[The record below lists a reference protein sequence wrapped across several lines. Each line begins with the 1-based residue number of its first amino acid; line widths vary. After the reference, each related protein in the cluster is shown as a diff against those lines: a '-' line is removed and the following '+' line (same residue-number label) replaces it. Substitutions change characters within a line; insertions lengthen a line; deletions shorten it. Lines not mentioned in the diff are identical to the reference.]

1 MTINRKISL
10 INFSDLN
17 RKNENIKFIILHYV
31 GAVSTAK
38 NNADYFY
45 SVYRGASAHYFADD
59 KEIWQVVEDNDAAW
73 AIGADKYYTDAR
85 NSNSISVEMCC
96 YTMKNGNI
104 NVAKEVE
111 EKAVELVKMLM
122 KKYNIDVNHV
132 IRHYDATRKNCP
144 APFVSDQER
153 WNNFKKKL
161 QEQSTTE
168 KSPDKN
174 NDSDYKKRV
183 KNWQDTMNL
192 DYNSNLAI
200 DGSFGPACREQALEH
215 YLYYKI
221 PTIKNEHVR
230 LVQRN
235 LNRLGYAVDVDGSY
249 GPIMENTIKQFQ
261 KDHGLEVDGFV
272 GADTTAA
279 LLK

>member
-38 NNADYFY
+38 NNAEYFY
-45 SVYRGASAHYFADD
+45 DKYRGASAHYFVDD

-73 AIGADKYYTDAR
+73 AIGANKYYTGAR

-96 YTMKNGNI
+96 YYMQNGNI

-122 KKYNIDVNHV
+122 KKYNVDIDHV

-161 QEQSTTE
+161 QEQSAEEETT
-168 KSPDKN
+168 SSN
-174 NDSDYKKRV
+174 TDSDYLKRV

-192 DYNSNLAI
+192 DYDSKLAI
-200 DGSFGPACREQALEH
+200 DGSFGPACRKEALEH
-215 YLYYKI
+215 YLYYKM
-221 PTIKNEHVR
+221 PTIKNEHVK
-230 LVQRN
+230 VIQVN
-235 LNRLGYAVDVDGSY
+235 LNRHGYNLELDRSFGPATEEAVKD
-249 GPIMENTIKQFQ
+249 FQ
-261 KDHGLEVDGFV
+261 KKNNLTIDGFV

>member
-1 MTINRKISL
+1 MIINRKRSL

-17 RKNENIKFIILHYV
+17 RSKEQIKFIILHYV

-38 NNADYFY
+38 NNAEYFY
-45 SVYRGASAHYFADD
+45 DKYRGASAHYFVDD

-73 AIGADKYYTDAR
+73 AIGANKYYTDAR

-96 YTMKNGNI
+96 YYMKNGNI

-122 KKYNIDVNHV
+122 KKYNIDVDHV

-144 APFVSDQER
+144 APFVSDTER

-161 QEQSTTE
+161 QGEVVEEETIT
-168 KSPDKN
+168 DK
-174 NDSDYKKRV
+174 DSDYEKRV

-192 DYNSNLAI
+192 DYNCGLAI
-200 DGSFGPACREQALEH
+200 DGSFGPACRAAALKY
-215 YLYYKI
+215 YLYYKT
-221 PTIKNEHVR
+221 PTIKNEHVK
-230 LVQRN
+230 VIQVN
-235 LNRLGYAVDVDGSY
+235 LNRY
-249 GPIMENTIKQFQ
+249 GA
-261 KDHGLEVDGFV
+261 DLEVDRSFGSATEQAVKDFQRKHGLTVDGYV
-272 GADTTAA
+272 GAETTAL

>member
-38 NNADYFY
+38 NNAEYFY
-45 SVYRGASAHYFADD
+45 DKYRGASAHYFVDD
-59 KEIWQVVEDNDAAW
+59 KEIWQVVEDNDASW

-96 YTMKNGNI
+96 YTMTNGNI

-144 APFVSDQER
+144 APFVKDAER
-153 WNNFKKKL
+153 WDNFKKKL
-161 QEQSTTE
+161 QEQSTEEETE
-168 KSPDKN
+168 EREEYT
-174 NDSDYKKRV
+174 DYEKRV

-192 DYNSNLAI
+192 DYDCKLAI
-200 DGSFGPACREQALEH
+200 DGSFGPACRAAALKY
-215 YLYYKI
+215 YLYYKM
-221 PTIKNEHVR
+221 PTTKNEHVR

>member
-38 NNADYFY
+38 NNAEYFY
-45 SVYRGASAHYFADD
+45 DKYRGASAHYFVDD
-59 KEIWQVVEDNDAAW
+59 KEIWQVVEDNDASW

-122 KKYNIDVNHV
+122 KKYNIDVDHV

-144 APFVSDQER
+144 APFVKDEER
-153 WNNFKKKL
+153 WENFKKKL
-161 QEQSTTE
+161 QEQSTEETE
-168 KSPDKN
+168 EKEEYT
-174 NDSDYKKRV
+174 DYEKRV
-183 KNWQDTMNL
+183 RNWQDTMNL

>member
-1 MTINRKISL
+1 MIINRKRSL

-17 RKNENIKFIILHYV
+17 RSKEQIKFIILHYV

-38 NNADYFY
+38 NNAEYFY
-45 SVYRGASAHYFADD
+45 DKYRGASAHYFVDD

-73 AIGADKYYTDAR
+73 AIGANKYYTDAR

-96 YTMKNGNI
+96 YYMKNGNI

-122 KKYNIDVNHV
+122 KKYNIDVDHV

-144 APFVSDQER
+144 APFVSDTER

-161 QEQSTTE
+161 QGEVVEEETIT
-168 KSPDKN
+168 DK
-174 NDSDYKKRV
+174 DSDYEKRV

-192 DYNSNLAI
+192 DYNCGLAI
-200 DGSFGPACREQALEH
+200 DGSFGPACRAAALKY
-215 YLYYKI
+215 YLYY
-221 PTIKNEHVR
+221 H
-230 LVQRN
+230 LF
-235 LNRLGYAVDVDGSY
+235 LMS
-249 GPIMENTIKQFQ
+249 
-261 KDHGLEVDGFV
+261 
-272 GADTTAA
+272 
-279 LLK
+279 

>member
-17 RKNENIKFIILHYV
+17 RSKKQIKFVILHYV

-38 NNADYFY
+38 NNAEYFY
-45 SVYRGASAHYFADD
+45 STYRGASAHYFVDD

-73 AIGADKYYTDAR
+73 AIGANKYYTDAR

-96 YTMKNGNI
+96 YYMQNGNI

-122 KKYNIDVNHV
+122 KKYNIDVDHV

-144 APFVSDQER
+144 APFVKDTER
-153 WNNFKKKL
+153 WDNFKKKL
-161 QEQSTTE
+161 QEQSTEETE
-168 KSPDKN
+168 EKKE
-174 NDSDYKKRV
+174 YTYYEKRV
-183 KNWQDTMNL
+183 RNWQDTMNL
-192 DYNSNLAI
+192 DYNCGLEL
-200 DGSFGPACREQALEH
+200 DGSFGPACRKEALEH
-215 YLYYKI
+215 YLYYKM
-221 PTIKNEHVR
+221 PTIKNEHVK
-230 LVQRN
+230 VIQVN
-235 LNRLGYAVDVDGSY
+235 LNRHGYNLELDRSFGPATEEAVKD
-249 GPIMENTIKQFQ
+249 FQ
-261 KDHGLEVDGFV
+261 KKNGLTVDGFV
-272 GADTTAA
+272 GADTTAV

>member
-17 RKNENIKFIILHYV
+17 RSKEQIKFIILHYV

-38 NNADYFY
+38 NNAEYFY
-45 SVYRGASAHYFADD
+45 DKYRGASAHYFVDD

-73 AIGADKYYTDAR
+73 AIGANKYYTDAR

-96 YTMKNGNI
+96 YYMKNGNI

-122 KKYNIDVNHV
+122 KKYNIDVDHV

-153 WNNFKKKL
+153 WDNFKKKL
-161 QEQSTTE
+161 QEQSTE
-168 KSPDKN
+168 KEETTGN
-174 NDSDYKKRV
+174 TDSDYEKRV

-192 DYNSNLAI
+192 DYNCGLAI
-200 DGSFGPACREQALEH
+200 DGSFGPACRAAALKY
-215 YLYYKI
+215 YLYYKM
-221 PTIKNEHVR
+221 PTIKNEHVK
-230 LVQRN
+230 VIQVN
-235 LNRLGYAVDVDGSY
+235 LNRHGAKLEVDRSFGPATEQAVK
-249 GPIMENTIKQFQ
+249 EFQ
-261 KDHGLEVDGFV
+261 KEKGLEVDGFV
-272 GADTTAA
+272 GAETTAL

>member
-1 MTINRKISL
+1 MEIIKDITNTNRTISNNRKIEY
-10 INFSDLN
+10 IVM
-17 RKNENIKFIILHYV
+17 HYV
-31 GAVSTAK
+31 GAVSTAR
-38 NNADYFY
+38 NNASYFKNT
-45 SVYRGASAHYFADD
+45 YRGASAHYFVDD
-59 KEIWQVVEDNDAAW
+59 NEIVQVVEDTDIAWHCGNDV
-73 AIGADKYYTDAR
+73 YYCGAR
-85 NSNSISVEMCC
+85 NSNSLSIEMCC
-96 YTMKNGNI
+96 YKMKNGNLNI
-104 NVAKEVE
+104 TAGVE
-111 EKAVELVKMLM
+111 EKAIELAKELI
-122 KKYNIDVNHV
+122 KKYNIKIENVV
-132 IRHYDATRKNCP
+132 RHYDVTKKNCP
-144 APFVSDQER
+144 APMVSDVER

-161 QEQSTTE
+161 QGQDITEDTT
-168 KSPDKN
+168 N
-174 NDSDYKKRV
+174 NYNEEYEKRV

-235 LNRLGYAVDVDGSY
+235 LNRLGYAVNVDGSY

-272 GADTTAA
+272 GADTTAL

>member
-38 NNADYFY
+38 NNAEYFY
-45 SVYRGASAHYFADD
+45 DKYRGASAHYFVDD
-59 KEIWQVVEDNDAAW
+59 KEIWQVVEDNDASW

-96 YTMKNGNI
+96 YYMQNGNI

-144 APFVSDQER
+144 APFVKDEER
-153 WNNFKKKL
+153 WENFKKKL
-161 QEQSTTE
+161 QEQSTEETE
-168 KSPDKN
+168 EKEEYT
-174 NDSDYKKRV
+174 DYEKRV
-183 KNWQDTMNL
+183 RNWQDTMNL

>member
-1 MTINRKISL
+1 MIINRKISL
-10 INFSDLN
+10 INYSDLN
-17 RKNENIKFIILHYV
+17 RKNKDIRFIILHYV

-38 NNADYFY
+38 NNAEYFY
-45 SVYRGASAHYFADD
+45 DKYRGASAHYFVDD
-59 KEIWQVVEDNDAAW
+59 KEIWQVVEDNDASW

-96 YTMKNGNI
+96 YYMQNGNI

-111 EKAVELVKMLM
+111 EKVVELVKMLM

-144 APFVSDQER
+144 APFVSDTER
-153 WNNFKKKL
+153 WNVFKKKL
-161 QEQSTTE
+161 QEQSPEE
-168 KSPDKN
+168 KEKYT
-174 NDSDYKKRV
+174 DYEKRV
-183 KNWQDTMNL
+183 RNWQDTMNL
-192 DYNSNLAI
+192 DYNSNLEL
-200 DGSFGPACREQALEH
+200 DGSFGPDCKEEALEH

>member
-17 RKNENIKFIILHYV
+17 RSKIDWIILHYV

-38 NNADYFY
+38 NNAEYFY
-45 SVYRGASAHYFADD
+45 DKYRGASAHYFVDD

-73 AIGADKYYTDAR
+73 AIGANKYYTGAR

-96 YTMKNGNI
+96 YYMQNGNI

-122 KKYNIDVNHV
+122 KKYNIDVDHV

-144 APFVSDQER
+144 APFVKDEER

-161 QEQSTTE
+161 QEQSTEEATT
-168 KSPDKN
+168 SN
-174 NDSDYKKRV
+174 TDSDYVKRV

-192 DYNSNLAI
+192 DYDCKLAI
-200 DGSFGPACREQALEH
+200 DGSFGPACRAAALKY
-215 YLYYKI
+215 YLYYKV
-221 PTIKNEHVR
+221 PTIKNEHVK
-230 LVQRN
+230 VIQVN
-235 LNRLGYAVDVDGSY
+235 LNRHVAKLNVDRSFGPATEQAVK
-249 GPIMENTIKQFQ
+249 EFQ
-261 KDHGLEVDGFV
+261 KKNGLTVDGFV
-272 GADTTAA
+272 GAETTAL

>member
-17 RKNENIKFIILHYV
+17 RNKIDWIILHYV

-45 SVYRGASAHYFADD
+45 SAYRGASAHYFVDD
-59 KEIWQVVEDNDAAW
+59 KEIWQVVEDNDASW
-73 AIGADKYYTDAR
+73 AIGANKYYTDAR

-96 YTMKNGNI
+96 YYMKNGNI

-122 KKYNIDVNHV
+122 KKYNIDVDHV

-144 APFVSDQER
+144 APFVKDEER

-161 QEQSTTE
+161 QEQSTEEATT
-168 KSPDKN
+168 SN
-174 NDSDYKKRV
+174 TDSDYVKRV

-192 DYNSNLAI
+192 DYDCKLAI
-200 DGSFGPACREQALEH
+200 DGSFGPACRAAALKY
-215 YLYYKI
+215 YLYYKT
-221 PTIKNEHVR
+221 PTIKNEHVK
-230 LVQRN
+230 VIQVN
-235 LNRLGYAVDVDGSY
+235 LNRHRAKLNVDRSFGPATEQAVK
-249 GPIMENTIKQFQ
+249 EFQ
-261 KDHGLEVDGFV
+261 KKNGLTVDGFV
-272 GADTTAA
+272 GAETTAL

>member
-10 INFSDLN
+10 INYSDLN

-38 NNADYFY
+38 NNAEYFY
-45 SVYRGASAHYFADD
+45 DKYRGASAHYFVDD
-59 KEIWQVVEDNDAAW
+59 KEIWQVVEDNDASW

-96 YTMKNGNI
+96 YTMTNGNI

-111 EKAVELVKMLM
+111 EKALELVKMLM
-122 KKYNIDVNHV
+122 KKYNIDINHV

-161 QEQSTTE
+161 QEQSTEEERE
-168 KSPDKN
+168 KYT
-174 NDSDYKKRV
+174 DYEKRV
-183 KNWQDTMNL
+183 RNWQDTMNL
-192 DYNSNLAI
+192 DYDCKLAI
-200 DGSFGPACREQALEH
+200 DGSFGPACRAAALKY
-215 YLYYKI
+215 YLYYKM
-221 PTIKNEHVR
+221 PTTKNEHVR

>member
-1 MTINRKISL
+1 MEIIKDITNTNRTISNNRKIEY
-10 INFSDLN
+10 IVM
-17 RKNENIKFIILHYV
+17 HYV
-31 GAVSTAK
+31 GAVSTAR
-38 NNADYFY
+38 NNASYFKNT
-45 SVYRGASAHYFADD
+45 YRGASAHYFVDD
-59 KEIWQVVEDNDAAW
+59 NEIVQVVEDTDIAWHCGNDV
-73 AIGADKYYTDAR
+73 YYCGAR
-85 NSNSISVEMCC
+85 NSNSLSIEMCC
-96 YTMKNGNI
+96 YKMKNGNLNI
-104 NVAKEVE
+104 TADTEAR
-111 EKAVELVKMLM
+111 AVELAKELI
-122 KKYNIDVNHV
+122 KRYNIPIGNIV
-132 IRHYDATRKNCP
+132 RHYDVTRKNCP
-144 APFVSDQER
+144 APFVKDTER
-153 WNNFKKKL
+153 WENFKKKL
-161 QEQSTTE
+161 QEQSTEEE
-168 KSPDKN
+168 KEEYT
-174 NDSDYKKRV
+174 DYEKRV
-183 KNWQDTMNL
+183 RNWQDTMNL

>member
-10 INFSDLN
+10 INYSDLN

-38 NNADYFY
+38 NNAEYFY
-45 SVYRGASAHYFADD
+45 DKYRGASAHYFVDD
-59 KEIWQVVEDNDAAW
+59 KEIWQVVEDNDASW

-96 YTMKNGNI
+96 YTMTNGNI

-111 EKAVELVKMLM
+111 EKALELVKMLM
-122 KKYNIDVNHV
+122 KKYNIDINHV

-161 QEQSTTE
+161 QEQFTE
-168 KSPDKN
+168 EEREKYT
-174 NDSDYKKRV
+174 DYEKRV
-183 KNWQDTMNL
+183 RNWQDTMNL
-192 DYNSNLAI
+192 DYDCKLAI
-200 DGSFGPACREQALEH
+200 DGSFGPACRAAALKY
-215 YLYYKI
+215 YLYYKM
-221 PTIKNEHVR
+221 PTTKNEHVR

>member
-17 RKNENIKFIILHYV
+17 RNKIDWIILHYV

-45 SVYRGASAHYFADD
+45 SAYRGASAHYFVDD
-59 KEIWQVVEDNDAAW
+59 KEIWQVVEDNDASW
-73 AIGADKYYTDAR
+73 AIGANKYYTDAR

-96 YTMKNGNI
+96 YYMKNGNI

-122 KKYNIDVNHV
+122 KKYNIDVDHV

-144 APFVSDQER
+144 APFVKDEER

-161 QEQSTTE
+161 QEQSTEEATT
-168 KSPDKN
+168 SN
-174 NDSDYKKRV
+174 TDSDYVKRV

-192 DYNSNLAI
+192 DYDCKLAI
-200 DGSFGPACREQALEH
+200 DGSFGPACRAAALKY
-215 YLYYKI
+215 YLYYKV
-221 PTIKNEHVR
+221 PTIKNEHVK
-230 LVQRN
+230 VIQVN
-235 LNRLGYAVDVDGSY
+235 LNRHGANLEVDRSFGPATEQAVKD
-249 GPIMENTIKQFQ
+249 FQ
-261 KDHGLEVDGFV
+261 KKNGLTVDGFV
-272 GADTTAA
+272 GAETTAL

>member
-17 RKNENIKFIILHYV
+17 RSKEQIKFIILHYV

-38 NNADYFY
+38 NNAEYFY
-45 SVYRGASAHYFADD
+45 DKYRGASAHYFVDD
-59 KEIWQVVEDNDAAW
+59 KEIWQVVEDNDASW

-96 YTMKNGNI
+96 YYMQNGNI

-111 EKAVELVKMLM
+111 EKALELVKTLM
-122 KKYNIDVNHV
+122 KKYNIDVDHV

-144 APFVSDQER
+144 APFVKDEER
-153 WNNFKKKL
+153 WENFKKKL
-161 QEQSTTE
+161 QEQSTEETE
-168 KSPDKN
+168 EKEEYT
-174 NDSDYKKRV
+174 DYEKRV
-183 KNWQDTMNL
+183 RNWQDTMNL

>member
-45 SVYRGASAHYFADD
+45 SAYRGASAHYFVDY
-59 KEIWQVVEDNDAAW
+59 KEIWQVVEDNDASW

-96 YTMKNGNI
+96 YTMTNGNI

-111 EKAVELVKMLM
+111 EKALELVKTLM
-122 KKYNIDVNHV
+122 KKYNIDVDHV

-144 APFVSDQER
+144 APFVKDEER
-153 WNNFKKKL
+153 WENFKKKL
-161 QEQSTTE
+161 QEQSTEETE
-168 KSPDKN
+168 EKEEYT
-174 NDSDYKKRV
+174 DYEKRV
-183 KNWQDTMNL
+183 RNWQDTMNL
-192 DYNSNLAI
+192 DYNSNLKL
-200 DGSFGPACREQALEH
+200 DGSFGPACRKEALEY

-221 PTIKNEHVR
+221 PTIKNEHVK
-230 LVQRN
+230 VIQVN
-235 LNRLGYAVDVDGSY
+235 LNRHGYNLELDRSFGPATENAVKD
-249 GPIMENTIKQFQ
+249 FQ
-261 KDHGLEVDGFV
+261 KKNGLTVDGFV

>member
-1 MTINRKISL
+1 MTINKKISL
-10 INFSDLN
+10 INFYDLN
-17 RKNENIKFIILHYV
+17 RSNDDIKWIIVHYV

-45 SVYRGASAHYFADD
+45 STYRGASAHYFVDD

-73 AIGADKYYTDAR
+73 AIGANKYYTNAR

-96 YTMKNGNI
+96 YYMKNGNI

-111 EKAVELVKMLM
+111 EKAIGLIKELM
-122 KKYNIDVNHV
+122 KKYNIDINHV

-153 WNNFKKKL
+153 WDNFKKKL
-161 QEQSTTE
+161 QEQSTGEETTTDIDTNYE
-168 KSPDKN
+168 
-174 NDSDYKKRV
+174 KRV

-192 DYNSNLAI
+192 DYNCGLAI
-200 DGSFGPACREQALEH
+200 DGSFGPACRAAALKY
-215 YLYYKI
+215 YLYYKM
-221 PTIKNEHVR
+221 PTIKNEHVK
-230 LVQRN
+230 VIQVN
-235 LNRLGYAVDVDGSY
+235 LNR
-249 GPIMENTIKQFQ
+249 
-261 KDHGLEVDGFV
+261 HGAKLEVDRSFGPATEKAVKDFQRKHGLTVDGYV
-272 GADTTAA
+272 GSETTAE

>member
-45 SVYRGASAHYFADD
+45 SVYRGASAHYFVDD
-59 KEIWQVVEDNDAAW
+59 KEIWQVVEDNDASW

-96 YTMKNGNI
+96 YTMTNGNI

-144 APFVSDQER
+144 APFVKDEER
-153 WNNFKKKL
+153 WENFKKKL
-161 QEQSTTE
+161 QEQSTEETE
-168 KSPDKN
+168 EKEEYT
-174 NDSDYKKRV
+174 DYEKRV
-183 KNWQDTMNL
+183 RNWQDTMNL

-200 DGSFGPACREQALEH
+200 DGSFGPACREQALKY

-221 PTIKNEHVR
+221 PTIKNEHVK
-230 LVQRN
+230 VIQVN
-235 LNRLGYAVDVDGSY
+235 LNRHGYNLELDRSFGPATEEAVKD
-249 GPIMENTIKQFQ
+249 FQ
-261 KDHGLEVDGFV
+261 KKNGLEVDGFV